1 MYIGLRLLHIL
12 CMTAWFGTMLFVTGD
27 IKRTFAAGPAH
38 LPLLRERVGR
48 VNRVAG
54 IAGTLTVLSGFALI
68 FAVGGFKAVPP
79 AIHTG
84 MTFGITAWAIGAFG
98 FGGTWKGIEAK
109 LDAGADPATLGD
121 KVKRLGMFTGLFHS
135 AWLIAL
141 LTMVLR
147 NGL

>member
-12 CMTAWFGTMLFVTGD
+12 CMTAWFGSMLFVTGD
-27 IKRTFAAGPAH
+27 VKRTIAAGPAH
-38 LPLLRERVGR
+38 LPLLRDRVGR

-54 IAGTLTVLSGFALI
+54 IAGALTVLSGFALI

-84 MTFGITAWAIGAFG
+84 MLLGLIAWAIGALG
-98 FGGTWKGIEAK
+98 FGRTWTALSVR
-109 LDAGADPATLGD
+109 LDAGADAASVADL
-121 KVKRLGMFTGLFHS
+121 VKRLGMFTGLFH
-135 AWLIAL
+135 ATWLAAL